1 MMIHPKKNKLG
12 LVIISLTLLFTG
24 LLAFRSEQKNEFEI
38 TKNFEIFKEVYAE
51 IYNNYVDEHEPG
63 DLMKRGIDGMLESLD
78 PYTNYIP
85 ESNIEDYRLMT
96 TGQYGGVGALI
107 KKMDEYVYISEPY
120 ENYP

>member
-1 MMIHPKKNKLG
+1 MSQNKKSVFFYLKVTLPLLAVV
-12 LVIISLTLLFTG
+12 LVG
-24 LLAFRSEQKNEFEI
+24 WAFRSQQQNEFEI

-51 IYNNYVDEHEPG
+51 IYNTYVDEHEPG
-63 DLMKRGIDGMLESLD
+63 ELMKRGIDGMLESLD

-107 KKMDEYVYISEPY
+107 KRMG
-120 ENYP
+120 